1 MILEL
6 DVGNSRIK
14 WRVLD
19 ASCNSEV
26 DSGAANDLT
35 ELTNKIGNGP
45 VITEIRASIVR
56 NSHIRDQLVAWAGK
70 TVRVPISIA
79 KVSRSCVG
87 VTNNYEDISR
97 LGIDRWLAMLAA
109 YHRAQ
114 TACAIIDCGTALTID
129 VLDASGQH
137 AGGYIVPG
145 LSLMRD
151 SLELNTG
158 IKLDSTTGNLST
170 EYGHSTTSAVHN
182 GTFFA
187 LLALIRS
194 CVQAAD
200 GPSKRLEKV
209 YLTGGDASLFADGLA
224 VGGLL
229 VELVPTL
236 VLDGLV
242 LACPGKGAVED

>member
-19 ASCNSEV
+19 ASCDSEV
-26 DSGAANDLT
+26 DSGLAIDLI
-35 ELTNKIGNGP
+35 ELSNKIGDSP
-45 VITEIRASIVR
+45 VITEIRASVVR
-56 NSHIRDQLVAWAGK
+56 DSHMQDQLVAWAE
-70 TVRVPISIA
+70 TTLRVPISIA
-79 KVSRSCVG
+79 KVSRSCAG
-87 VTNNYEDISR
+87 VSNNYEDLSR
-97 LGIDRWLAMLAA
+97 LGVDRWLAMLAA

-129 VLDASGQH
+129 VLDGSGQH

-158 IKLDSTTGNLST
+158 ITLDSTTENFST
-170 EYGHSTTSAVHN
+170 EYGHSTTSAVRN
-182 GTFFA
+182 GTFAA

-194 CVQAAD
+194 CVQVAD
-200 GPSKRLEKV
+200 GPSKRLEKI

-224 VGGLL
+224 VDGLL

-242 LACPGKGAVED
+242 LACPGNSAVED